1 MYIIFTSLI
10 DHLNESIV
18 DTELTIIHEGIKKM
32 QLKMDEYW
40 LLLKNTSIIP
50 MIMDPRFKLNNFE
63 NVVSKGSGKK
73 LLQTL
78 FSLVW
83 FTSVGAIFIVL

>member
-18 DTELTIIHEGIKKM
+18 DTELTIIHVGIKKM

-40 LLLKNTSIIP
+40 
-50 MIMDPRFKLNNFE
+50 LNNFE

-78 FSLVW
+78 FSAC
-83 FTSVGAIFIVL
+83 FQ